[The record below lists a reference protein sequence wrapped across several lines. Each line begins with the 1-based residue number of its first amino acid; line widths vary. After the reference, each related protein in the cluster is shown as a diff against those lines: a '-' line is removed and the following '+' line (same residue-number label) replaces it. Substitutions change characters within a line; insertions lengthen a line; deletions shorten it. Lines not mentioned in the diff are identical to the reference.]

1 MVTSTENGGLTGF
14 TMDLQYNEIYD
25 GILGR
30 NESCPGLLWLYT
42 SAASASIFPTKFWG
56 VKELRK
62 TNEVYKNM
70 FHLSID

>member
-42 SAASASIFPTKFWG
+42 SAASASIFPTKLG
-56 VKELRK
+56 GQGAP
-62 TNEVYKNM
+62 KNQRG
-70 FHLSID
+70 L